1 MTRTVTNLG
10 RRPMYYSS
18 AARGFTRRSVT
29 VTPAALQ
36 RPARRLGDV
45 HGRVTGG
52 LTPLDDGYVVWRG
65 ADGTKLRLPVV
76 LSR

>member
-1 MTRTVTNLG
+1 
-10 RRPMYYSS
+10 MYYSS

-36 RPARRLGDV
+36 VPPGGSATFTV
-45 HGRVTGG
+45 TVTGFPG
-52 LTPLDDGYVVWRG
+52 SPRSTTGYVVWRG
-65 ADGTKLRLPVV
+65 ADGSPRLRIPVV